1 MTQSDHEL
9 FRQIENALSPD
20 KLTCTNRV
28 DLIFSSLFELD
39 NKLRAQSSLS
49 EDEKANWQ
57 TSIESLKKQLAATAK
72 TNDKDIKWVRK
83 LFMQVLKNPELFG
96 LSKSMNTLLN
106 PLFDPDAKTLDSDK
120 VLFEQKKWML
130 ANVFGVQDLTT
141 ETTNAQVFID
151 ALRKGNYTIALQFS
165 HWVVNKYMDIKLNP
179 KQIALGADN
188 ILPLIAYELALT
200 DIRREDMAAIMHLHD
215 HSQGSSNQYTATL
228 FFSGL
233 TILQNHQSA
242 LKRQHPHENELQI
255 LARMQNDYQAFLKS
269 DNPVKHIVK
278 SGALFDEEDEAELNE
293 YYTQEKIAS
302 FASTNRERLTHN
314 LILLNTENA
323 SPADI
328 LGLLELKQKVIQ
340 YVNYLQANT
349 PANPQET
356 FNNRV
361 IAANNM
367 LQILQKGG
375 SIKKDIIPGIKVQ
388 AAIIAKNQPGLQ
400 ELGLLGWLKSFFDR
414 FKPRV
419 IKETSSTLNAIS
431 DIVKS
436 RENQDLKKP
445 DDGMNTEP
453 PSCFRIG

>member
-1 MTQSDHEL
+1 M
-9 FRQIENALSPD
+9 
-20 KLTCTNRV
+20 
-28 DLIFSSLFELD
+28 
-39 NKLRAQSSLS
+39 
-49 EDEKANWQ
+49 
-57 TSIESLKKQLAATAK
+57 
-72 TNDKDIKWVRK
+72 
-83 LFMQVLKNPELFG
+83 
-96 LSKSMNTLLN
+96 
-106 PLFDPDAKTLDSDK
+106 
-120 VLFEQKKWML
+120 
-130 ANVFGVQDLTT
+130 
-141 ETTNAQVFID
+141 
-151 ALRKGNYTIALQFS
+151 
-165 HWVVNKYMDIKLNP
+165 
-179 KQIALGADN
+179 
-188 ILPLIAYELALT
+188 
-200 DIRREDMAAIMHLHD
+200 
-215 HSQGSSNQYTATL
+215 
-228 FFSGL
+228 
-233 TILQNHQSA
+233 
-242 LKRQHPHENELQI
+242 
-255 LARMQNDYQAFLKS
+255 
-269 DNPVKHIVK
+269 
-278 SGALFDEEDEAELNE
+278 
-293 YYTQEKIAS
+293 
-302 FASTNRERLTHN
+302 
-314 LILLNTENA
+314 
-323 SPADI
+323 
-328 LGLLELKQKVIQ
+328 LELKQKVIQ